1 MASIWRASAR
11 FAIPR
16 HCACLVNDQAEEIL
30 GKNIH
35 TLMHPTRR
43 DGSAYPEQEWPIMAS
58 LQGGEDA
65 HIVEETVTTE

>member
-1 MASIWRASAR
+1 
-11 FAIPR
+11 
-16 HCACLVNDQAEEIL
+16 LVNDQAEEIL

>member
-1 MASIWRASAR
+1 MEGVCTFCNPAALR
-11 FAIPR
+11 
-16 HCACLVNDQAEEIL
+16 LLGYDQAEEIL